1 MIATVTWVGHDISP
15 ARNMPEKFAALFLQ
29 IGLPSSLIRHED
41 GAFRKR
47 SSIRRNLKTQALRFC
62 GDGKHFD
69 KGAFRKR
76 WRRDIHVTYLPEIFS
91 NTKGPVVVA
100 FSNFSDAFSP
110 KTFYAFL
117 EWPRRFSRIFDDDDD
132 EAYRPH

>member
-1 MIATVTWVGHDISP
+1 MLK
-15 ARNMPEKFAALFLQ
+15 KFVNAALFLQ

-41 GAFRKR
+41 RALRKR
-47 SSIRRNLKTQALRFC
+47 SSNQRNLKTQALRFY
-62 GDGKHFD
+62 GDGNILIRAFLR
-69 KGAFRKR
+69 KGGRQ
-76 WRRDIHVTYLPEIFS
+76 DIHMTYLPEFFS

-117 EWPRRFSRIFDDDDD
+117 E
-132 EAYRPH
+132 